1 MATNIKILK
10 MISGEELLAEV
21 TRETD
26 THLDLKNVVRVVI
39 MPTANNPKNPTVGFA
54 PWADFSDDKE
64 FTIHKAHVIVTM
76 KPVEQFA
83 SQYNSMFSG
92 IVTPSSKLI
101 IPGM

>member
-21 TRETD
+21 TKETD
-26 THLDLKNVVRVVI
+26 THLEVKNIVRIVI
-39 MPTANNPKNPTVGFA
+39 MPNTTNVKNPTVGFA
-54 PWADFSDDKE
+54 PWADFSDDTE

-76 KPVEQFA
+76 KPVTQFA
-83 SQYNSMFSG
+83 NQYNSMFSG
-92 IVTPSSKLI
+92 IVTPPSKLI